1 MPYGLSRYCKD
12 LPAASGC
19 CHPQVAE
26 VLAVRQAVFRA
37 ADTDSFLAGQ
47 VLVHLHAGAVQDAL
61 TDQYTDQLRD
71 LREAGLAQQTEQVR
85 HWLVCV
91 YMSLQ
96 QPAARLSG
104 VLSMQLTLCCVLD
117 VAMCAPCMGSQMAAP
132 IWLVPADGDACD
144 VQPREG
150 LLAATMTSC
159 QAMHA
164 PVACC
169 IPSPSKC
176 EAAS

>member
-1 MPYGLSRYCKD
+1 M
-12 LPAASGC
+12 
-19 CHPQVAE
+19 AE
-26 VLAVRQAVFRA
+26 VLAVRQAVFWA

-85 HWLVCV
+85 HW
-91 YMSLQ
+91 
-96 QPAARLSG
+96 AARLSG

-144 VQPREG
+144 VQPRKG

-176 EAAS
+176 EDAS